1 MSTRWRNW
9 SGSVAARP
17 ARLAKPR
24 SEDELV
30 ALVRAAT
37 KLRAVGAGHS
47 FMPLCA
53 TEGTLLD
60 LSELDSPIE
69 LAADRRSAWAPAGW
83 SLKRVT
89 RALWDLG
96 HSLPNQGD
104 VNPQSLAGAIATGTH
119 GTGDQLGSLS
129 TFARAFR
136 LVLADGSIV
145 ECSADAHA
153 ELFQAQRLSLGLL
166 GVATRIRVDV
176 LPAFRL
182 EERIERVRFEEAVE
196 RFDEIARSHRHAEFF
211 VFPYADEVI
220 LKTLH
225 PTEDD
230 RPFREPRPGGEDAF
244 RRYCDLCATLPFL
257 TRFVQ
262 PRLMLAIRGSRRVG
276 PAHLVFPSERTV
288 PFEEMEYEVPRS
300 AGMPALQEG
309 MRWIR
314 KHKLPVIF
322 PFEYRW
328 TAGDDIWLS
337 PFNSGP
343 CASIS
348 FHQYSKRPWQALFRE
363 AEAILRGHGGRPHW
377 AKRHSLGARE
387 VFALYPRAR
396 DFCAVRNQVDPQR
409 KLANE
414 HLTTLFELDDGRSN
428 P

>member
-1 MSTRWRNW
+1 MSTAWRNW
-9 SGSVAARP
+9 SGSVKADP
-17 ARLAKPR
+17 ARFAKPR

-30 ALVRAAT
+30 SLVRAAN

-53 TEGTLLD
+53 TSGTLLD
-60 LSELDSPIE
+60 LSQLDSPIE
-69 LAADRRSAWAPAGW
+69 LAADRQSAWAPAGW

-89 RALWDLG
+89 AALWELG
-96 HSLPNQGD
+96 YSLPNQGD

-119 GTGDQLGSLS
+119 GTGAELGSLS

-145 ECSADAHA
+145 ECSADADP
-153 ELFQAQRLSLGLL
+153 ELFAAQRLSLGLL
-166 GVATRIRVDV
+166 GIATRIRIDV

-182 EERIERVRFEEAVE
+182 EERIERMRIEEAVE

-211 VFPYADEVI
+211 VFPYADDVI
-220 LKTLH
+220 LKTLQ
-225 PTEDD
+225 PTDDD

-244 RRYCDLCATLPFL
+244 RRYCDLCAALPFA

-262 PRLMLAIRGSRRVG
+262 PRLMLAIRGSKRVG
-276 PAHLVFPSERTV
+276 PAHLIFPSERTV
-288 PFEEMEYEVPRS
+288 PFEEMEHEVPRA
-300 AGMPALQEG
+300 AGMAALQEG
-309 MRWIR
+309 IRWIR
-314 KHKLPVIF
+314 KRKLPVIF

-328 TAGDDIWLS
+328 TAADDIWLS
-337 PFNSGP
+337 PFNQGA

-348 FHQYSKRPWQALFRE
+348 FHQYAKRRWQELFRE
-363 AEAILRGHGGRPHW
+363 SEAIMRDHGGRPHW
-377 AKRHSLGARE
+377 AKRHALSSRE

-396 DFCAVRNQVDPQR
+396 DFCAVRKRVDPQR

-414 HLTTLFELDDGRSN
+414 HLTILFDLETDEGG